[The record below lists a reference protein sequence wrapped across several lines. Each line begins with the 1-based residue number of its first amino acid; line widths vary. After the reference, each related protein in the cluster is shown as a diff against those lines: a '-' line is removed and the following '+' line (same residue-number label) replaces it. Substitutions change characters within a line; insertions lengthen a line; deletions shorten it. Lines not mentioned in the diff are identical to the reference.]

1 MTRKKG
7 RPKNPGKI
15 ASCVTVEMLL
25 ADIRAYCIGCSGG
38 SRKMAD
44 ECDIQYC
51 RLWKYRSGQ
60 AGLQT
65 AMFSDIEQLE
75 GQLDIFGNEVQ

>member
-1 MTRKKG
+1 MAKMKKP
-7 RPKNPGKI
+7 PKNPGRF
-15 ASCVTVEMLL
+15 ANVVTVESLL

-44 ECDIQYC
+44 ECEIQYC
-51 RLWKYRSGQ
+51 RLWRYRFGQ

-65 AMFSDIEQLE
+65 AIFSDTERLE
-75 GQLDIFGNEVQ
+75 GQIDMFNEVQ